1 MRVCGSL
8 NVRLSNSKLNKLESG
23 KKKVLNY
30 FNLLSNVIGGF
41 NDETNFLEKL
51 LLNEIQVSRLCQPF
65 PNNSLA
71 SY

>member
-1 MRVCGSL
+1 M
-8 NVRLSNSKLNKLESG
+8 
-23 KKKVLNY
+23 VLNY
-30 FNLLSNVIGGF
+30 FNLFSNVIGGF